1 MTEEKG
7 ILLQSGTNEL
17 EIVTFT
23 VGENLFCINVLKVKE
38 IIHPL
43 EVTPVPDSN
52 PAIEGVSQVRGEIMP
67 VVNLARVMKLPEIE
81 PENTKFII
89 TELNQMKIVFRVDE
103 VHRIQRISW
112 EQIEEPE
119 KLSIGLEELAV
130 GIVKLDGNLVLL
142 LDYEKIIYEISGNA
156 DFAVTGEDRIA
167 RKVNRE
173 EKTIFIA
180 EDSQMLRQLLE
191 DTLHEAGYTNL
202 QFFANGREAQEHIFK
217 LLKEQK
223 EQTFENV
230 NLLITDIEMPQMDG
244 HHLTKVIKEDEI
256 GRELPVVI
264 FSSLITEDLE
274 HKGAGV
280 GADAQVSKPNIH
292 QLINLWLLSNH
303 RLVCGDST

>member
-23 VGENLFCINVLKVKE
+23 VGEKLFCINVLKVKE

-156 DFAVTGEDRIA
+156 DFAVTGEDRMA

-292 QLINLWLLSNH
+292 QLINILDE
-303 RLVCGDST
+303 LVL

>member
-52 PAIEGVSQVRGEIMP
+52 PAIEGVSQARGEIMP

-292 QLINLWLLSNH
+292 QLINILDE
-303 RLVCGDST
+303 LVL

>member
-81 PENTKFII
+81 LENTKFII

-156 DFAVTGEDRIA
+156 DFAVTGEDRMA

-292 QLINLWLLSNH
+292 QLINILDE
-303 RLVCGDST
+303 LVL

>member
-156 DFAVTGEDRIA
+156 DFAVTGEDRMA

-292 QLINLWLLSNH
+292 QLI
-303 RLVCGDST
+303 

>member
-292 QLINLWLLSNH
+292 QLSNILDE
-303 RLVCGDST
+303 LVL

>member
-23 VGENLFCINVLKVKE
+23 VSENLFCINVLKVKE

-156 DFAVTGEDRIA
+156 DFAVTGEDRMA

-292 QLINLWLLSNH
+292 QLINILDE
-303 RLVCGDST
+303 LVL

>member
-156 DFAVTGEDRIA
+156 DFAVTGEDRMA

-292 QLINLWLLSNH
+292 QLINISDE
-303 RLVCGDST
+303 LVL

>member
-103 VHRIQRISW
+103 LHRIQRISW

-292 QLINLWLLSNH
+292 QLINILDE
-303 RLVCGDST
+303 LVL

>member
-292 QLINLWLLSNH
+292 QLINI
-303 RLVCGDST
+303 

>member
-156 DFAVTGEDRIA
+156 DFAVTGEDRIT

-292 QLINLWLLSNH
+292 QL
-303 RLVCGDST
+303 

>member
-156 DFAVTGEDRIA
+156 DFAVTGEDRMA

-280 GADAQVSKPNIH
+280 GADAQVSKP
-292 QLINLWLLSNH
+292 
-303 RLVCGDST
+303 

>member
-156 DFAVTGEDRIA
+156 DFAVTGEDRMA

-292 QLINLWLLSNH
+292 QLINILDE
-303 RLVCGDST
+303 LVL

>member
-292 QLINLWLLSNH
+292 QLINILDELDRKS
-303 RLVCGDST
+303 VV

>member
-156 DFAVTGEDRIA
+156 DFAVTGEDRIT

-292 QLINLWLLSNH
+292 Q
-303 RLVCGDST
+303 

>member
-202 QFFANGREAQEHIFK
+202 QFFTNGREAQEHIFK

-292 QLINLWLLSNH
+292 QLINILDE
-303 RLVCGDST
+303 LVL

>member
-280 GADAQVSKPNIH
+280 GAD
-292 QLINLWLLSNH
+292 
-303 RLVCGDST
+303 

>member
-52 PAIEGVSQVRGEIMP
+52 PQIEGVSQVRGEIMP

-156 DFAVTGEDRIA
+156 DFAVTGEDRIT

-292 QLINLWLLSNH
+292 QLINILDE
-303 RLVCGDST
+303 LVL

>member
-256 GRELPVVI
+256 GSELPVVI

-292 QLINLWLLSNH
+292 QLINILDE
-303 RLVCGDST
+303 LVL

>member
-156 DFAVTGEDRIA
+156 DFAVTGEDRMA

-274 HKGAGV
+274 HKCAGV

-292 QLINLWLLSNH
+292 QLINILDE
-303 RLVCGDST
+303 LVL

>member
-280 GADAQVSKPNIH
+280 GADAQVSKPN
-292 QLINLWLLSNH
+292 
-303 RLVCGDST
+303 

>member
-81 PENTKFII
+81 PKNTKFII

-156 DFAVTGEDRIA
+156 DFAVTGEDRIT

-202 QFFANGREAQEHIFK
+202 QFFANGREAKEHIFK

-292 QLINLWLLSNH
+292 QLINILDE
-303 RLVCGDST
+303 LVL

>member
-43 EVTPVPDSN
+43 EVTAVPDSN

-156 DFAVTGEDRIA
+156 DFAVTGEDRMA

-292 QLINLWLLSNH
+292 QLINILDE
-303 RLVCGDST
+303 LVL

>member
-67 VVNLARVMKLPEIE
+67 VVNLARVMKLPEVE

-156 DFAVTGEDRIA
+156 DFAVTGEDRIT

-292 QLINLWLLSNH
+292 QLINILDE
-303 RLVCGDST
+303 LVL

>member
-292 QLINLWLLSNH
+292 QLI
-303 RLVCGDST
+303 

>member
-156 DFAVTGEDRIA
+156 DFAVTGEDRMA

-173 EKTIFIA
+173 EKKIFIA

-292 QLINLWLLSNH
+292 QLINILDE
-303 RLVCGDST
+303 LVL

>member
-17 EIVTFT
+17 EIVTFA

-292 QLINLWLLSNH
+292 QLINILDE
-303 RLVCGDST
+303 LVL

>member
-292 QLINLWLLSNH
+292 Q
-303 RLVCGDST
+303 

>member
-43 EVTPVPDSN
+43 KVTPVPDSN

-156 DFAVTGEDRIA
+156 DFAVTGEDRMA

-292 QLINLWLLSNH
+292 QLINILDE
-303 RLVCGDST
+303 LVL

>member
-156 DFAVTGEDRIA
+156 DFAVTGEDRMA

-223 EQTFENV
+223 EQTFESV

-292 QLINLWLLSNH
+292 QLINILDE
-303 RLVCGDST
+303 LVL

>member
-23 VGENLFCINVLKVKE
+23 VGKNLFCINVLKVKE

-156 DFAVTGEDRIA
+156 DFAVTGEDRIT

-292 QLINLWLLSNH
+292 QLINILDE
-303 RLVCGDST
+303 LVL

>member
-156 DFAVTGEDRIA
+156 DFAVTGEDRMA

-256 GRELPVVI
+256 GRELPVVV

-292 QLINLWLLSNH
+292 QLINILDE
-303 RLVCGDST
+303 LVL

>member
-180 EDSQMLRQLLE
+180 EYSQMLRQLLE

-292 QLINLWLLSNH
+292 QLINILDE
-303 RLVCGDST
+303 LVL

>member
-81 PENTKFII
+81 PESTKFII

-156 DFAVTGEDRIA
+156 DFAVTGEDRIT

-202 QFFANGREAQEHIFK
+202 QFFANGREAKEHIFK

-292 QLINLWLLSNH
+292 QLINILDE
-303 RLVCGDST
+303 LVL

>member
-112 EQIEEPE
+112 KQIEEPE

-156 DFAVTGEDRIA
+156 DFAVTGEDRIT

-202 QFFANGREAQEHIFK
+202 QFFANGREAKEHIFK

-292 QLINLWLLSNH
+292 QLINILDE
-303 RLVCGDST
+303 LVL

>member
-156 DFAVTGEDRIA
+156 DFAVTGEDRMA

-292 QLINLWLLSNH
+292 QLIIILDE
-303 RLVCGDST
+303 LVL

>member
-130 GIVKLDGNLVLL
+130 GIVKLDRNLVLL

-156 DFAVTGEDRIA
+156 DFAVTGEDRMA

-292 QLINLWLLSNH
+292 QLINILDE
-303 RLVCGDST
+303 LVL

>member
-156 DFAVTGEDRIA
+156 DFAVTGEDRIT

-202 QFFANGREAQEHIFK
+202 QFFANGKEAQEHIFK

-223 EQTFENV
+223 RQTFDNV

-292 QLINLWLLSNH
+292 QLINILDE
-303 RLVCGDST
+303 LVL

>member
-67 VVNLARVMKLPEIE
+67 VVNLTRVMKLPEIE

-156 DFAVTGEDRIA
+156 DFAVTGEDRIT

-292 QLINLWLLSNH
+292 QLINILDE
-303 RLVCGDST
+303 LVL